1 MRLRTVPRLILA
13 LLIVG
18 VGLLATVPGA
28 ARAASTGP
36 AAKAAPGATAYAHI
50 DGSGSSWAA
59 VAVDQWITD
68 VHQYGMRIDF
78 NDDGSNQGRT
88 DFLNHTVDF
97 AVSDIPFQ
105 QDPKDGSP
113 AEHPAS
119 GSYAYMPIVAGGTS
133 FMYHLTIG
141 GHRVTNLRLSGE
153 DIAKIFTG
161 EITNWD
167 NPAIAA
173 DNPDLRLPNEKIIPV
188 VRSDGSGSSA
198 QFSLWMMA
206 QEQGIWNAYYRR
218 LGLGSSG
225 VETEFWPTFPGMIAQ
240 SGDLG
245 VAGYVTQPYA
255 EGSIGYVEYA
265 YALNADYPVALMLN
279 AAGYFVEPTAYNVAV
294 ALTKADINYDASN
307 PAVYLTQQLGSVYSD
322 TDPRAYPMSSYSYM
336 ILPTTIAGQFDTA
349 KGTTLGAFSYY
360 FMCQGQQQAPQLG
373 YSPLPINLVEAGF
386 KQIRKIPGV
395 VPQNITV
402 SGCNN
407 PTFNPTNPNIN
418 ELAVLAP
425 HPPACD
431 KIGPVQCTSGTG
443 GATASTPVSN
453 PDAKNAGA
461 GSNGSGGTGSGGTGG
476 GAGGGGSGTGAQGK
490 STTGTSGAINPD
502 TGLPESGSGTTGSGS
517 TGDSNVQ
524 AEPLALSGSAG
535 WGAVQDLIVAVGVA
549 LLVLFFAPPLLSRY
563 ITQRSGIG
571 RKQ

>member
-1 MRLRTVPRLILA
+1 MRLRTVPRITLA
-13 LLIVG
+13 LLVAGI
-18 VGLLATVPGA
+18 GLLAAMPGA
-28 ARAASTGP
+28 ARAAGTAP
-36 AAKAAPGATAYAHI
+36 AAKAAPGATAYVQVS
-50 DGSGSSWAA
+50 GSGSSWAA
-59 VAVDQWITD
+59 NAVLQWISD
-68 VHQYGMRIDF
+68 VHQYGMRVDY

-88 DFLNHTVDF
+88 DFLNRTVDF

-105 QDPKDGSP
+105 QDPTDGSP
-113 AEHPAS
+113 PERPAP

-133 FMYHLTIG
+133 FMYHLTID

-167 NPAIAA
+167 DPAIAA
-173 DNPDLRLPNEKIIPV
+173 DNPDLKLPDEKVIPV

-206 QEQGIWNAYYRR
+206 QEPAIWNAYYQR
-218 LGLGSSG
+218 LGLGSKG
-225 VETEFWPTFPGMIAQ
+225 GETEFWPTIPGMIAQ

-245 VAGYVTQPYA
+245 VAGYVTQAYA
-255 EGSIGYVEYA
+255 EGSIGYVEYS
-265 YALNADYPVALMLN
+265 YALNAGYPVALMLN

-294 ALTKADINYDASN
+294 ALTRADINYDAAN
-307 PAVYLTQQLGSVYSD
+307 PAVYLTQKLTNVYSD

-336 ILPTTIAGQFDTA
+336 ILPTTVQKPFSTA
-349 KGTTLGAFSYY
+349 KGATLGAFSYY

-407 PTFNPTNPNIN
+407 PTFNPTNPDIN

-425 HPPACD
+425 QPPACD
-431 KIGPVQCTSGTG
+431 KIGPVQCSSGTG
-443 GATASTPVSN
+443 GATQSTPVSN
-453 PDAKNAGA
+453 PSAKDAGS
-461 GSNGSGGTGSGGTGG
+461 GSNGS
-476 GAGGGGSGTGAQGK
+476 GGGGSGTGTGGSGANGAA
-490 STTGTSGAINPD
+490 GTSGGGIDPD
-502 TGLPESGSGTTGSGS
+502 TGLPEGGSSGTAGNSADGSTVNAEPVSLTGS
-517 TGDSNVQ
+517 TGWGTVQ
-524 AEPLALSGSAG
+524 N
-535 WGAVQDLIVAVGVA
+535 LIVAVCLA
-549 LLVLFFAPPLLSRY
+549 LLALFFAPPLLSRY
-563 ITQRSGIG
+563 ITQRSDTG